1 MLLSRVLSS
10 VGFHSCPY
18 TVYQWMNPQSEVY
31 AAKLLYLN
39 TLNKTKSTPNVAIQ
53 WLALTLR
60 IRKDSVSNL
69 SPKDVLPYRLQ
80 VMLCPSSSPANG
92 GTSYATT
99 LVLMRCALLF
109 FFPPVTKIAIWGQ
122 ILVNFPNIKLQE
134 NPSRNR
140 VVPCGQTRR
149 N

>member
-1 MLLSRVLSS
+1 
-10 VGFHSCPY
+10 
-18 TVYQWMNPQSEVY
+18 MNPQSEVY

-80 VMLCPSSSPANG
+80 VMLCPSSPANG

-109 FFPPVTKIAIWGQ
+109 FSH
-122 ILVNFPNIKLQE
+122 L
-134 NPSRNR
+134 
-140 VVPCGQTRR
+140 
-149 N
+149 